1 MAKQKSSRGSGSNL
15 DAAENR
21 LNQND
26 ADNYIKEILA
36 ILRDILTGSLPL
48 NEVPGFVAWLV
59 KGGAA

>member
-1 MAKQKSSRGSGSNL
+1 MTQQKSSRGNGSKSEM
-15 DAAENR
+15 AEIRHSKRGNFITE
-21 LNQND
+21 L
-26 ADNYIKEILA
+26 LA

>member
-1 MAKQKSSRGSGSNL
+1 MAKQKSSRGSESNL
-15 DAAENR
+15 EAAESR

>member
-1 MAKQKSSRGSGSNL
+1 MAKQKSSRGSESNL
-15 DAAENR
+15 EAAESR

-26 ADNYIKEILA
+26 AGNYIKEILA